1 MWAVGVVLFAQHWFN
16 NGVNPMALAAEYS
29 LGPHT
34 FPRGWFIVA
43 ESSELAPGGTKAV
56 RFFGKDF
63 ALYRGE
69 SGKPVMLDAYC
80 PHMKTHLTAGDSAA
94 IVKQG
99 KQIEG
104 DSIRCPYHG
113 WRFTPEGQCDD
124 IPYQS
129 TCPKA
134 AVLGSYPV
142 EDVMGCIMMWHDPE
156 GKPPAFPAPR
166 LAEWDDPQWINWEL
180 DHLGEL
186 AIHPQEIIDN
196 MADMQHLGPTH
207 GAPCEFYENEWR
219 DHVYIQRQG
228 GFHSGYGVM
237 LLTSTWYTGPGVLLS
252 KQSFGDVL
260 SYELIANTPV
270 EDGKVR
276 IWHAAMPRA
285 AGDQPTEDEREMAKQ
300 IQAGA
305 LEAFSSDFVIWQN
318 KAPALN
324 VLQQPKD
331 GPFNKG
337 RHWYK
342 QFYDLA
348 ENTEKYHAKRNG
360 THHIKDVPPPP
371 ADLYD
376 MEGSRFKKAEATA

>member
-1 MWAVGVVLFAQHWFN
+1 MATAV
-16 NGVNPMALAAEYS
+16 EYN

-43 ESSELAPGGTKAV
+43 ESSELDKRATKAV

-80 PHMKTHLTAGDSAA
+80 PHMGTHLAASDSASL
-94 IVKQG
+94 VKDG

-113 WRFTPEGQCDD
+113 WRFTSAGQCDD
-124 IPYQS
+124 IPYQDGP
-129 TCPKA
+129 CPRS

-156 GKPPAFPAPR
+156 GNPPAYPAPR
-166 LAEWDDPQWINWEL
+166 LKEWDDPQWVQWEL

-186 AIHPQEIIDN
+186 EIHPQEIIDN

-219 DHVYIQRQG
+219 DHLNIQRQG
-228 GFHSGYGVM
+228 GFHHGYGAM
-237 LLTSTWYTGPGVLLS
+237 LMTVTWYTGPGILLS
-252 KQSFGDVL
+252 KQAFGEVR

-270 EDGKVR
+270 DDGKVMV
-276 IWHAAMPRA
+276 WHAALAKAPNA
-285 AGDQPTEDEREMAKQ
+285 TPTEQDRAMAKQ

-305 LEAFSSDFVIWQN
+305 LQAFSSDFVIWKN
-318 KAPALN
+318 KRAATN
-324 VLQQPKD
+324 ILQQPKD

-348 ENTEKYHAKRNG
+348 ENAPKYHDKRNG
-360 THHIKDVPPPP
+360 VHHIKDMPAPPEELHEFE
-371 ADLYD
+371 ADL
-376 MEGSRFKKAEATA
+376 FAATPA